1 MGSFWS
7 KKSRATAQAMA
18 PPKVYG
24 WTISPFVSRVLLAL
38 KEASVDY
45 ELVPM
50 SRQDG
55 DHRRPEHLA
64 RNVRTLP
71 RSSH

>member
-1 MGSFWS
+1 
-7 KKSRATAQAMA
+7 MA

-24 WTISPFVSRVLLAL
+24 WAISPFVSRALLAL
-38 KEASVDY
+38 KEADVDY
-45 ELVPM
+45 DLVPV

-55 DHRRPEHLA
+55 DHRCPEHLA

>member
-1 MGSFWS
+1 
-7 KKSRATAQAMA
+7 MA
-18 PPKVYG
+18 RPKVYG
-24 WTISPFVSRVLLAL
+24 WAISPFVSRALLAL
-38 KEASVDY
+38 EEAGVDY

-64 RNVRTLP
+64 RNVRTF
-71 RSSH
+71 